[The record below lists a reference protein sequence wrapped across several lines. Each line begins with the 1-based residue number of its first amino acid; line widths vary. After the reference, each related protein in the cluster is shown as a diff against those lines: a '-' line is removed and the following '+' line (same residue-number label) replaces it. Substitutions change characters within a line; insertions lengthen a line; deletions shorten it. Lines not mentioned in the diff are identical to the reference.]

1 VSHNAVII
9 EEFVDHM
16 RPSELKFDK
25 LQLWARVFNLPFN
38 VMRNETW
45 GKAIAKKLD
54 KDASLVQ
61 VDPVGGY
68 LRVRI
73 TIDVNKPLR
82 RECLLSRPRGEV
94 LIGMKLTTSKSHI
107 FASPVAVWDIQTHS
121 VRRRVTVTVR
131 AICPLGRSC
140 ELMTTG
146 RSLVRLKILLERDHI
161 HIVTRMLRITLAQLL
176 NRVQR

>member
-68 LRVRI
+68 LRARI

-82 RECLLSRPRGEV
+82 RGMLIESAKRGSTDWYEIKYEQIPHFCFSCGR
-94 LIGMKLTTSKSHI
+94 LGHSDPFCPAPGNRDSKGNLP
-107 FASPVAVWDIQTHS
+107 FGPELRADDNRKKPSPVENS
-121 VRRRVTVTVR
+121 SRE
-131 AICPLGRSC
+131 RSY
-140 ELMTTG
+140 
-146 RSLVRLKILLERDHI
+146 S
-161 HIVTRMLRITLAQLL
+161 
-176 NRVQR
+176 